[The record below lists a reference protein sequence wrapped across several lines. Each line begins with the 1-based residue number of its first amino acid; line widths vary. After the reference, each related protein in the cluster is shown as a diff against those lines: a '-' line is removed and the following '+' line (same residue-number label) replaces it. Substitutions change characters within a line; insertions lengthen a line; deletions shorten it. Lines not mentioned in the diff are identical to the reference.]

1 VVASTL
7 GVILGVVR
15 QAGWISLIFSLE
27 FALALLLEIAG
38 GWQETT
44 RSYRRRLLQAF
55 SFVLG
60 VIVLAAVA
68 YREGWEAVLLGRRV
82 ISSHRF
88 PPPWTVVEE
97 NNGCFNRERSRRAL
111 AGVCLFRGRAG
122 TPSGALPR
130 VPASAEY
137 VGKGRAFPKGTG
149 GGPPPR
155 VAEKEEQAFEASVS
169 I

>member
-1 VVASTL
+1 MSALDRSRPARMALAFFGLVVASTL

-15 QAGWISLIFSLE
+15 QAGWISLIFSLA

-68 YREGWEAVLLGRRV
+68 YREGWEAVLFLLIFLAIWQLG
-82 ISSHRF
+82 SY
-88 PPPWTVVEE
+88 
-97 NNGCFNRERSRRAL
+97 
-111 AGVCLFRGRAG
+111 RAG
-122 TPSGALPR
+122 G
-130 VPASAEY
+130 
-137 VGKGRAFPKGTG
+137 
-149 GGPPPR
+149 
-155 VAEKEEQAFEASVS
+155 
-169 I
+169 